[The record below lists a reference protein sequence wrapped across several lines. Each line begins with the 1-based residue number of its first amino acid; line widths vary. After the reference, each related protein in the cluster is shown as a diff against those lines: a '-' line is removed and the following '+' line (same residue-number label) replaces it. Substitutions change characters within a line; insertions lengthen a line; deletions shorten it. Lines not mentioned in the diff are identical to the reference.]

1 MKRQEISCDKEHQ
14 SGCLRPPRCVSTGLV
29 VVRLAEIA
37 NEVHLP
43 GNEVVNWRWLQGVV
57 VLDVRARFRSYVLV
71 CCEWSHSLTHS
82 LSLNRTHLLTHSLVS
97 RSSPGRPIGSPHSL
111 LEFLLFSAPLAI
123 CMNLIS
129 MHDGPSQHL
138 APAVNAVL
146 YVWCVERFDVF
157 SHCMFS
163 SA

>member
-1 MKRQEISCDKEHQ
+1 MKYTYR
-14 SGCLRPPRCVSTGLV
+14 VM
-29 VVRLAEIA
+29 
-37 NEVHLP
+37 
-43 GNEVVNWRWLQGVV
+43 RWLQGVV

-157 SHCMFS
+157 SHACFPFMFS